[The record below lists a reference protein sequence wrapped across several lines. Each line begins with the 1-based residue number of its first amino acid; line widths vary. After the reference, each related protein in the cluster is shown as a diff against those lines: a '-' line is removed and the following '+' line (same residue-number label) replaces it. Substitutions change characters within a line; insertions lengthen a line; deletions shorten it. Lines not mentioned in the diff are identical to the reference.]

1 MQGDISAARQIKKT
15 TEGIMKISE
24 LVTLLQQLQKEHG
37 DINCVC
43 HDTDY
48 SRDEDVSPDVVFY
61 DEELNIVRFMP

>member
-1 MQGDISAARQIKKT
+1 
-15 TEGIMKISE
+15 MKISE